1 MEKIKSLLVEKRF
14 LLCEGAQQ
22 ALTSLKKD
30 LTAAT
35 LHVVGENLSF
45 VIETDASENAIS
57 ASLNEENRLV
67 ALFSRILN
75 KNEISHFS
83 VEKEASAIMKA
94 VRKWAQFV
102 SGRHFTVITDQQS
115 VSFMYSAR
123 NHGKIKNYK
132 ILRWRM
138 ELSEFD
144 FNNIVYR
151 SGKIYSVPD
160 ELSRAFCASIHD
172 NTLREL
178 HDSLCHPGV
187 TRLRVECTNVG

>member
-1 MEKIKSLLVEKRF
+1 MS
-14 LLCEGAQQ
+14 
-22 ALTSLKKD
+22 
-30 LTAAT
+30 
-35 LHVVGENLSF
+35 HV
-45 VIETDASENAIS
+45 
-57 ASLNEENRLV
+57 
-67 ALFSRILN
+67 
-75 KNEISHFS
+75 S

-123 NHGKIKNYK
+123 NHGKIKNNE

-151 SGKIYSVPD
+151 SGKMNSVPD
-160 ELSRAFCASIHD
+160 ELWRAFCASIHD

-178 HDSLCHPGV
+178 HDSLRHPGV
-187 TRLRVECTNVG
+187 TRLNNFVRVKNLPYSTDEIRRVVSQCRVCSELKPNFYKPQKSELIKATQPFEILKDYH